1 MLDLDEVLKLYAG
14 EMIKRGVDIG
24 DPKAE
29 LDQIDWDSLY
39 ALYLKGV
46 EDGKKED

>member
-1 MLDLDEVLKLYAG
+1 MLDQDEVIELYAE
-14 EMIKRGVDIG
+14 EMKKRGVDIG

-29 LDQIDWDSLY
+29 LDQTDWDSLY
-39 ALYLKGV
+39 ALYLKGI